1 MVECWQAYLR
11 AQDTAREAE
20 EMLSDSELRALAQE
34 ELAGAKGDM
43 ERLQEELK
51 RLLLPRDPNDEKNV
65 ILEIRAGIGGEE
77 GALFAADLLR
87 MYTMYAERRGWTLSI
102 VSENMTELG
111 GVKEVSAEI
120 EGAGAW
126 SRLKFEAGTHR
137 VQRVP
142 ETESSGRI
150 QTSAATVAV
159 MPEAEEVEF
168 SIDPKDLQIDTFR
181 SSGAGGQHVNKTES
195 AIRITHLPTGV
206 VVECQDERS
215 QYKNKDR
222 AMKILRS
229 KLYEAEQEKQN
240 AAIAATRKSQV
251 GTGDR
256 SGKIRTYNFPQNRVT
271 DHRLTGDNKNFNIA
285 AIINGDLDGMIDAL
299 TMNENKK
306 KMYDLSGPKTVE
318 AMKKR
323 HFDAYYCSTA
333 AEAVKKALELIPK
346 TDSVS
351 WGGVMTVDELGLKQR
366 LAQEGY
372 TLIDRDT
379 AKDPVEKQALMHQ
392 ALSCGTFLMSSN
404 AISKDGQLVNID
416 GMGNRVAAMCYG
428 PRQVVVIAGMNKVLG
443 TLDDAIARAR
453 NIAAPANAQRFGI
466 KTPCGLTG
474 QCGDCTSPDCI
485 CSYVVVTRNSMVHE
499 RIKVILVG
507 EDLGL

>member
-1 MVECWQAYLR
+1 
-11 AQDTAREAE
+11 
-20 EMLSDSELRALAQE
+20 
-34 ELAGAKGDM
+34 
-43 ERLQEELK
+43 
-51 RLLLPRDPNDEKNV
+51 
-65 ILEIRAGIGGEE
+65 
-77 GALFAADLLR
+77 
-87 MYTMYAERRGWTLSI
+87 
-102 VSENMTELG
+102 
-111 GVKEVSAEI
+111 
-120 EGAGAW
+120 
-126 SRLKFEAGTHR
+126 
-137 VQRVP
+137 
-142 ETESSGRI
+142 
-150 QTSAATVAV
+150 
-159 MPEAEEVEF
+159 
-168 SIDPKDLQIDTFR
+168 
-181 SSGAGGQHVNKTES
+181 
-195 AIRITHLPTGV
+195 
-206 VVECQDERS
+206 
-215 QYKNKDR
+215 
-222 AMKILRS
+222 
-229 KLYEAEQEKQN
+229 
-240 AAIAATRKSQV
+240 
-251 GTGDR
+251 
-256 SGKIRTYNFPQNRVT
+256 
-271 DHRLTGDNKNFNIA
+271 
-285 AIINGDLDGMIDAL
+285 
-299 TMNENKK
+299 MNENKK

-323 HFDAYYCSTA
+323 HFDAYYCSNA
-333 AEAVKKALELIPK
+333 AEAVEKALELIPK

-379 AKDPVEKQALMHQ
+379 AKDPAEKQALMHQ
-392 ALSCGTFLMSSN
+392 ALNCGTFLMSSN

-485 CSYVVVTRNSMVHE
+485 CSYVVVTRYSMVHE

>member
-1 MVECWQAYLR
+1 
-11 AQDTAREAE
+11 
-20 EMLSDSELRALAQE
+20 
-34 ELAGAKGDM
+34 
-43 ERLQEELK
+43 
-51 RLLLPRDPNDEKNV
+51 
-65 ILEIRAGIGGEE
+65 
-77 GALFAADLLR
+77 
-87 MYTMYAERRGWTLSI
+87 
-102 VSENMTELG
+102 
-111 GVKEVSAEI
+111 
-120 EGAGAW
+120 
-126 SRLKFEAGTHR
+126 
-137 VQRVP
+137 
-142 ETESSGRI
+142 
-150 QTSAATVAV
+150 
-159 MPEAEEVEF
+159 
-168 SIDPKDLQIDTFR
+168 
-181 SSGAGGQHVNKTES
+181 
-195 AIRITHLPTGV
+195 
-206 VVECQDERS
+206 
-215 QYKNKDR
+215 
-222 AMKILRS
+222 
-229 KLYEAEQEKQN
+229 
-240 AAIAATRKSQV
+240 
-251 GTGDR
+251 
-256 SGKIRTYNFPQNRVT
+256 
-271 DHRLTGDNKNFNIA
+271 
-285 AIINGDLDGMIDAL
+285 
-299 TMNENKK
+299 MNENKK

-333 AEAVKKALELIPK
+333 AEAVEKTLELIPK

-379 AKDPVEKQALMHQ
+379 AKDPAE
-392 ALSCGTFLMSSN
+392 
-404 AISKDGQLVNID
+404 DGQLVNID

-485 CSYVVVTRNSMVHE
+485 CSYVVVTRYSMVHE